1 MRMKQKIVCTA
12 GMILVLGCAARGG
25 EYLSPCDL
33 DWGVDGRTLYV
44 TAATGQQIVQLDAA
58 SRNVMRT
65 IELPAVLTGTAV
77 SSDGKTLY
85 VTGGGYRGKVFE
97 VDAASGK
104 IQRTMRLGHTPTSP
118 VLAPDGQTLFVCNQF
133 NNEIAILD
141 LATGKVAAHVP
152 VLREPTAADITPD
165 GATLFVANLIPD
177 GAANVDYVA
186 SKISAI
192 DVANKA
198 VTTIKLVNGAEG
210 VRGLRVSPDGKHVYA
225 THLMARFFVP
235 TTQLERGWV
244 STDALSVIRVA
255 DKKLLYTVLLDDV
268 DMGFPNPWAM
278 VFSGDGNTLL
288 VSAAG
293 SHELS
298 VIDLPQL
305 TAKIE
310 AVAAAKQGEAHLDA
324 HNDLSFLSGIRKRL
338 VLKGNGPRAIAV
350 NGTTAYVAHYFSD
363 TIDCVDL
370 RDPDTT
376 PIQTIELNPDMKIT
390 QVRQGEIFFNDANL
404 CFQKWLSCA
413 TCHPDA
419 RTDALN
425 WDLLNDGMGNP
436 KNVKSMVLSHQTPR
450 AMWLGVR
457 DDAPTGVRAGLRYI
471 QFAVRPE
478 EDAQAIDA
486 YLSSLI
492 PEPSPYLVDGKLSAA
507 AERGKKVFETM
518 TCVECHP
525 APLFTDLKTYD
536 VGTTTGQDI
545 GKPVDVPTLRE
556 GWRNAPY
563 LHDGRAATLREL
575 FTIYGHAGFKER
587 LSKVTKQELN
597 DLIEYVNSL

>member
-1 MRMKQKIVCTA
+1 MTGTIT
-12 GMILVLGCAARGG
+12 L
-25 EYLSPCDL
+25 PC
-33 DWGVDGRTLYV
+33 
-44 TAATGQQIVQLDAA
+44 
-58 SRNVMRT
+58 
-65 IELPAVLTGTAV
+65 VLTGTAV
-77 SSDGKTLY
+77 SSDGKSLY
-85 VTGGGYRGKVFE
+85 VTGGGYHGKVFD
-97 VDAASGK
+97 VDPASGK
-104 IQRTMRLGHTPTSP
+104 IRRQLDLGHTPTAP
-118 VLAPDGQTLFVCNQF
+118 VLAPDGKTLYVCNQF
-133 NNEIAILD
+133 NSSVSVID
-141 LATGKVAAHVP
+141 LAAWTELERVA
-152 VLREPTAADITPD
+152 VLREPSAADITPD
-165 GATLFVANLIPD
+165 GKTLFVANLIPD

-192 DVANKA
+192 DVATRD

-210 VRGLRVSPDGKHVYA
+210 VRGLRASPDGKHVYA
-225 THLMARFFVP
+225 SHLMARFFVP

-244 STDALSVIRVA
+244 STDALSVIRAA

-268 DMGFPNPWAM
+268 DMGFPNPWAIG
-278 VFSGDGNTLL
+278 FSDDGQALL

-293 SHELS
+293 SHEVS
-298 VIDLPQL
+298 VIDLPKL
-305 TAKIE
+305 TEKIE
-310 AVAAAKQGEAHLDA
+310 AEAESSSGEAHMDA
-324 HNDLSFLSGIRKRL
+324 HNDLSFLSGIRRRL
-338 VLKGNGPRAIAV
+338 SLNGNGPRALAV
-350 NGTTAYVAHYFSD
+350 KGTMTYVANYFSD
-363 TIDCVDL
+363 TIDCLDFVN
-370 RDPDTT
+370 PDTV
-376 PIQTIELNPDMKIT
+376 PIHTVELNPGMKIT

-425 WDLLNDGMGNP
+425 WDLLNDGIGNP

-457 DDAPTGVRAGLRYI
+457 ADAPTGVRAGLRHI

-486 YLSSLI
+486 YLSSLV
-492 PEPSPYLVDGKLSAA
+492 PEPSPYLVDGKLSES
-507 AERGKKVFETM
+507 AERGKVVFDEIG
-518 TCVECHP
+518 CVECHP

-556 GWRNAPY
+556 AWRNAPY

-575 FTIYGHAGFKER
+575 FTLYGHAGFKEK
-587 LSKVTKQELN
+587 LAKVSKQELS